1 MPVRRLVE
9 CVPNFSE
16 GRDESVIAALIAA
29 VESVPGVVLLDR
41 TSDPDHH
48 RSVLTFVG
56 PPDFVAEAAFQA
68 VRVAS
73 QRIDLRRHGGGHP
86 RVGAADVVPFVPI
99 SGVTMA
105 DCVALAKHV
114 GARIGQELQIPV
126 FFYEEAAVIPER
138 RRLESIRRGGLE
150 GLAVRM
156 ASDNAWKPD
165 CGPARPHPTAGV
177 TVVGARPVLV
187 AFNVNL
193 ASRDLSIA
201 KAIAKSVRASSGGL
215 AHVKAIGVDLPSRR
229 QVQVSMNLTDID
241 VTPLH
246 VAYEAVREQAARAG
260 VSIAESELIGLA
272 PQRAVTGAARA
283 RLRLRSLEPAQV
295 LETKLASA
303 AAAAANDGLLAWPLA
318 DILTAVGAKE
328 PTPAGASVAAWVAA
342 LAAQLGAK
350 VRRIRP
356 AAGQTESGPGGPASF
371 SRLSDR
377 LARLAEVDTRAYGA
391 VLDAQRL
398 NPTDPKREQAL
409 AEAMGTATQV
419 PLEMAE
425 AILELMQ
432 LLAQHL
438 PELPTPLAADVQVA
452 RLLARGAVASML
464 VIVDNNMNRLNN
476 QPLKQSLLTRRQT
489 IESCLE
495 GLPGLC

>member
-1 MPVRRLVE
+1 MRVRRLVE

-16 GRDESVIAALIAA
+16 GKDESVIAALIGA
-29 VESVPGVVLLDR
+29 VQSVPGVAVLDR

-48 RSVLTFVG
+48 RSVLTFAG
-56 PPDFVAEAAFQA
+56 PPESVAEAAFQA
-68 VRVAS
+68 VRIAS
-73 QRIDLRRHGGGHP
+73 QRLDLRTHHGVHP
-86 RVGAADVVPFVPI
+86 RVGVADVVPFVPI

-105 DCVALAKHV
+105 DCVALAKQV
-114 GARIGQELQIPV
+114 GARIGEELQIPV
-126 FFYEEAAVIPER
+126 FFYEEAAAIHDR

-150 GLAVRM
+150 ELAARM
-156 ASDNAWKPD
+156 ASESSWKPD

-193 ASRDLSIA
+193 ASRDLSVA
-201 KAIAKSVRASSGGL
+201 KAIAKAIRASSGGL
-215 AHVKAIGVDLPSRR
+215 PHVKAIGVDLPSRQ
-229 QVQVSMNLTDID
+229 QVQVSMNLTDIEA
-241 VTPLH
+241 TPLY

-272 PQRAVTGAARA
+272 PQRAVTDTARA
-283 RLRLRSLEPAQV
+283 GLRLRSLAPAQV
-295 LETKLASA
+295 LESKLASVSA
-303 AAAAANDGLLAWPLA
+303 TNDGLLAWSLA
-318 DILTAVGAKE
+318 DILASVGAKE
-328 PTPAGASVAAWVAA
+328 PTPAGASVAAWVGA

-356 AAGQTESGPGGPASF
+356 AARQTEPGADALTSI

-377 LARLAEVDTRAYGA
+377 LAHLAEVDMTAYGA

-398 NPTDPKREQAL
+398 SSTDPRRERAL
-409 AEAMGTATQV
+409 AEAMASATQV

-425 AILELMQ
+425 AILEVIQ
-432 LLAQHL
+432 LLAAQVSGL
-438 PELPTPLAADVQVA
+438 PAPLAADLQVA
-452 RLLARGAVASML
+452 RLLARGALSSLL
-464 VIVDNNMNRLNN
+464 VIVDNNMNLLNN
-476 QPLKQSLLTRRQT
+476 HTLKQSLLTRRDA